1 MVQLL
6 DIDGQVSAVETKKS
20 IAKISDDNNHYIK
33 VHRGALVDPYGMDG
47 NKVASSEYKKVTD
60 KTYRLFSE
68 YLQTKNSLK
77 YLQAER
83 SYREQESRIDSSS
96 EVLRRR
102 KFGSRCAETS
112 CYTGSTSVDRQEIP

>member
-83 SYREQESRIDSSS
+83 SYREQE
-96 EVLRRR
+96 
-102 KFGSRCAETS
+102 
-112 CYTGSTSVDRQEIP
+112 